1 MKRLLGC
8 WVSALLLP
16 LFCVAQP
23 EQCRTVRDV
32 PYREAGDSLRDD
44 PMCRLDLVCPAGA
57 EGFPTVVW
65 FHGGGLTG
73 GRREIPEE
81 LLAGGFAVAGVEY
94 RLSPQTP
101 VAGCLEDAAAAV
113 AWVVRHIAS
122 YGGAPELI
130 FLAGHSAGGYLVSML
145 GLDKRWLAAQG
156 LDPDRA
162 VAAVIPYSGQAVTH
176 FTRRAELGMPA
187 GQPLVDDMA
196 PLFHVRADAP
206 PMLLLSGDRE
216 LEMLGRYEENAY
228 FWRMLRIAGHPDVR
242 LLEFDGYDHG
252 NMPQAGHPAA
262 VRYIR
267 GRCDKI
273 RNGR

>member
-1 MKRLLGC
+1 M
-8 WVSALLLP
+8 
-16 LFCVAQP
+16 
-23 EQCRTVRDV
+23 
-32 PYREAGDSLRDD
+32 
-44 PMCRLDLVCPAGA
+44 
-57 EGFPTVVW
+57 
-65 FHGGGLTG
+65 
-73 GRREIPEE
+73 
-81 LLAGGFAVAGVEY
+81 EY

-122 YGGAPELI
+122 YGGDPELI

-273 RNGR
+273 QNGR

>member
-23 EQCRTVRDV
+23 EEGRTVRDV

-94 RLSPQTP
+94 RLSPTVK
-101 VAGCLEDAAAAV
+101 VADCVDDAAAAA
-113 AWVVRHIAS
+113 AWVVKHIAS
-122 YGGAPELI
+122 YGGDPGRV
-130 FLAGHSAGGYLVSML
+130 FVAGHSAGGYLTSMI
-145 GLDKRWLAAQG
+145 GLDKRWLEPYG
-156 LDPDRA
+156 IDPDTA
-162 VAAVIPYSGQAVTH
+162 FVALIPYSGQVVTH
-176 FTRRAELGMPA
+176 FERRRELGLPDT
-187 GQPLVDDMA
+187 QPLVDDMA
-196 PLFHVRADAP
+196 PLSYVRPDCR
-206 PMLLLSGDRE
+206 PMLILSGDRE
-216 LEMLGRYEENAY
+216 REMLGRYEENAY
-228 FWRMLRIAGHPDVR
+228 FWRMMRVAGHPDVR
-242 LLEFDGYDHG
+242 ICEFDGFDHG
-252 NMPQAGHPAA
+252 NMPQAGHFVA

-267 GRCDKI
+267 EMERRMD
-273 RNGR
+273 R

>member
-23 EQCRTVRDV
+23 EECRTVRDV

-81 LLAGGFAVAGVEY
+81 LLAGVEY

-122 YGGAPELI
+122 YGGDPELI

>member
-23 EQCRTVRDV
+23 EACRTVRDV

-122 YGGAPELI
+122 YGGDPELI

-156 LDPDRA
+156 LDHPDR
-162 VAAVIPYSGQAVTH
+162 
-176 FTRRAELGMPA
+176 RALELYGPMFLLMSVSDGMQEKA
-187 GQPLVDDMA
+187 EALRQL
-196 PLFHVRADAP
+196 DAH
-206 PMLLLSGDRE
+206 LCRQLERLSTKEGE
-216 LEMLGRYEENAY
+216 
-228 FWRMLRIAGHPDVR
+228 
-242 LLEFDGYDHG
+242 
-252 NMPQAGHPAA
+252 
-262 VRYIR
+262 
-267 GRCDKI
+267 K
-273 RNGR
+273 

>member
-16 LFCVAQP
+16 LFCAAQP
-23 EQCRTVRDV
+23 EECRTVRDV

-113 AWVVRHIAS
+113 TSSRCSGWT
-122 YGGAPELI
+122 
-130 FLAGHSAGGYLVSML
+130 SAGSRRR
-145 GLDKRWLAAQG
+145 DW
-156 LDPDRA
+156 
-162 VAAVIPYSGQAVTH
+162 IPTG
-176 FTRRAELGMPA
+176 P
-187 GQPLVDDMA
+187 
-196 PLFHVRADAP
+196 
-206 PMLLLSGDRE
+206 
-216 LEMLGRYEENAY
+216 
-228 FWRMLRIAGHPDVR
+228 WRP
-242 LLEFDGYDHG
+242 
-252 NMPQAGHPAA
+252 
-262 VRYIR
+262 
-267 GRCDKI
+267 
-273 RNGR
+273 